1 MMAGVRHANRVR
13 VGIVGGGAS
22 GTVVA
27 ALLLRESSVPVD
39 VTVFEP
45 REALGEGVAYA
56 TGDERHLLNVPA
68 RGMSALVDHPDH
80 FRAWAD
86 VEPTA
91 FVPRRRYAEYL
102 RSVLA
107 DAVAAA
113 TPGSELTHVRER
125 VTNLGFTPTPWV
137 VTENDTYV
145 AVDHLVLALGNDAP
159 AVPEAL
165 SAGLPSNRLV
175 ADPWAP
181 DALDVVRPADRVLL
195 VGTGLTAVDV
205 AISLCSNVRGVRVD
219 AVSRHGLLPAT
230 HANPWQPAPA
240 APDWDLERTS
250 PRDVLRH
257 VRAFGADWRGA
268 LDSLR
273 PITARLWQSWDDR
286 TRADAVRRLGRFWD
300 VHRHRMAPSI
310 ASVLDRLMRSGRLTV
325 HAASLQS
332 AISTARGVDVLLSCG
347 DWLQADRIV
356 VCTGPTGRADRDPL
370 GRLLLARGQ
379 AQEGPLGLG
388 LLVDPQTGHLL
399 DADGQC
405 VPNVTTVGPPRRG
418 VLWEST
424 AMPEIRVQAAGIVR
438 AVLSDRVAV
447 GV

>member
-1 MMAGVRHANRVR
+1 MVDQRQADRIR

-22 GTVVA
+22 GTLVA
-27 ALLLRESSVPVD
+27 ALLLRESAVPVD
-39 VTVFEP
+39 VVVFEP
-45 REALGEGVAYA
+45 RAALGEGVAYS
-56 TGDERHLLNVPA
+56 TTDERHLLNVPA
-68 RGMSALVDHPDH
+68 RGMSAFADDPDH
-80 FRAWAD
+80 FRAWAG

-107 DAVAAA
+107 DCLAAA
-113 TPGSELTHVRER
+113 VPGSELTHVGER
-125 VTNLGFTPTPWV
+125 VTNLGLTPSPWV

-159 AVPEAL
+159 PVPDVLA
-165 SAGLPSNRLV
+165 AGLPSSRLV

-181 DALDVVRPADRVLL
+181 GALDIVQPGDRVLL

-205 AISLCSNVRGVRVD
+205 AISVCSTVRGVRVD
-219 AVSRHGLLPAT
+219 AVSRHGLLPAA

-240 APDWDLERTS
+240 APDWDLASTT
-250 PRDVLRH
+250 PGDVLRH
-257 VRAFGADWRGA
+257 LRAAGSDWRGA

-273 PITARLWQSWDDR
+273 PITATLWQSWDDR
-286 TRADAVRRLGRFWD
+286 TRSDALHRLGRFWD

-310 ASVLDRLMRSGRLTV
+310 ASVLDRLMRSGRLNV

-332 AISTARGVDVLLSCG
+332 AISTAHGVDVLLSCG

-388 LLVDPQTGHLL
+388 LQVDPQTGHLL
-399 DADGQC
+399 DGDGQR

-424 AMPEIRVQAAGIVR
+424 AMPEIRVQAAGVAR